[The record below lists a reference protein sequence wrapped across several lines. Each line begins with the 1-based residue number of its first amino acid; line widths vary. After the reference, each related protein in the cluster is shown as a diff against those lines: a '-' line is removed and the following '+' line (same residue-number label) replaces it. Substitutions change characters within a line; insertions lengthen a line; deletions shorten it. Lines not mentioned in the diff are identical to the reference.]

1 VKHATLTALL
11 CGALGAG
18 FLAGTWHHQR
28 ESVKAASSRP
38 RRIVVYVDPMHPSYK
53 SDKPGIAPDCG
64 MPLTP
69 IYDDD
74 PQQEARE
81 VPGPLLTPGSVNIS
95 PEGQLLSGVRVSAVE
110 EGVDSTKLR
119 LYGRVAPDE
128 RRLYPINVGIDSFIR
143 EISPVTTGSLVE
155 RHQWLATLSASEIR
169 APLQAYVVALEVLE
183 RTRNAAEGAMRV
195 ELATAALQQTT
206 DRLLTYGMSI
216 MQLDE
221 ISRTRQIPSTIRITS
236 PAAGFAVARNASIG
250 QKLEKGHEL
259 YRIADLRRVWVL
271 ADVFGADAEYVKP
284 GAAADVSVPGRATS
298 FRARV
303 SSDVRPQFDGYSQSV
318 KLRLEV
324 DNPRFVL
331 RPEMFVDVD
340 LLVTLPPS
348 IAVPVDAVVDSGL
361 KKTVFV
367 ERSAGVF
374 EPRQVET
381 GWRFGG
387 RVQIVEGLAAGDRVV
402 VAGTF
407 LLDAERR
414 LRPATSAASLR

>member
-1 VKHATLTALL
+1 MKTATLSVLL
-11 CGALGAG
+11 AGTLAAG
-18 FLAGTWHHQR
+18 FLGGAWYNQR
-28 ESVKAASSRP
+28 GAVSAASLSGRS
-38 RRIVVYVDPMHPSYK
+38 VLYWVDPMHPAYK
-53 SDKPGIAPDCG
+53 SDKPGTAPDCG
-64 MPLTP
+64 MQLEPVYRDGGQSTP
-69 IYDDD
+69 RLRASS
-74 PQQEARE
+74 PSG
-81 VPGPLLTPGSVNIS
+81 VLNIS
-95 PEGQLLSGVRVSAVE
+95 SEGQRLSGVEVAPAETTAGTS
-110 EGVDSTKLR
+110 KLH

-128 RRLYPINVGIDSFIR
+128 NSVHRVDVGIDGFVR
-143 EISPVTTGSLVE
+143 EISTVTTGSQV
-155 RHQWLATLSASEIR
+155 RRDQWLATFSAPETRSPIQGY
-169 APLQAYVVALEVLE
+169 LVAVELLE
-183 RTRNAAEGAMRV
+183 RARKDSEVPGAI
-195 ELATAALQQTT
+195 ELATASVRQAEE
-206 DRLLTYGMSI
+206 RLMTLGMSSVQI
-216 MQLDE
+216 EE
-221 ISRTRQIPSTIRITS
+221 IRQMRQIPPSIKVTA
-236 PAAGFAVARNASIG
+236 PADGFVLARNISMG
-250 QKLEKGHEL
+250 QKFARGDEL

-271 ADVFGADAEYVKP
+271 ADVFGAEAEHVKP
-284 GAAADVSVPGRATS
+284 GAFADVSVPGRATS

-414 LRPATSAASLR
+414 LRLATSAASLR